1 VAKAEVDGEL
11 KNESAFPS
19 GSRRAP
25 KRGCLQKELPA
36 IITKYEG
43 GMNMAV
49 AKVALS
55 LPTPLLTRID
65 RMAKK
70 TRLSR
75 SAFVSQAV
83 ERSLREPVETEVL
96 RKAYRIYTEV
106 GEEDRALAEIF
117 LPLAAET
124 LPRHSKRKKR

>member
-1 VAKAEVDGEL
+1 
-11 KNESAFPS
+11 
-19 GSRRAP
+19 
-25 KRGCLQKELPA
+25 
-36 IITKYEG
+36 
-43 GMNMAV
+43 MAV

-55 LPTPLLTRID
+55 LPTSRVARID

-83 ERSLREPVETEVL
+83 ERSLGEPLETEVL
-96 RKAYRIYTEV
+96 RKAYQIYTEV
-106 GEEDRALAEIF
+106 GEEDRALEEIF

-124 LPRHSKRKKR
+124 LPRHSKTVARDIRLFVGQTKTRGRVI